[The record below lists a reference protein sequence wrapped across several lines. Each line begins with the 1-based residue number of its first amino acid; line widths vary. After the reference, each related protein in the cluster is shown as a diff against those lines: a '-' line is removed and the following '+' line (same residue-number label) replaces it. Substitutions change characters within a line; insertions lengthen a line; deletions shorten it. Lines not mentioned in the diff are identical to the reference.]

1 MNKNILIF
9 EVNNSL
15 FAIDAI
21 NIELLTT
28 NYKLENIPNKNNIH
42 ITYVN
47 GKVIPVI
54 DMYKYLF
61 GINIE
66 KNNNNKLVICNYQNK
81 SFAFEVNNIQKLL
94 FVTNNTKC
102 GNTSL
107 MVSGKHIIEEY
118 IYDDGNLIGI
128 LDLDTIN
135 EEMQND

>member
-1 MNKNILIF
+1 MSII
-9 EVNNSL
+9 V
-15 FAIDAI
+15 
-21 NIELLTT
+21 
-28 NYKLENIPNKNNIH
+28 
-42 ITYVN
+42 
-47 GKVIPVI
+47 
-54 DMYKYLF
+54 
-61 GINIE
+61 
-66 KNNNNKLVICNYQNK
+66 NNNNKLVICNYQNK